1 MPRTTLNIDA
11 PILGNAQVST
21 VLVGY
26 SSLEQLEYAARCV
39 EKGPLP
45 GAAREHLTALWSAF
59 ASESGSSRSRP
70 T

>member
-11 PILGNAQVST
+11 PILGNARVST
-21 VLVGY
+21 MLVGY
-26 SSLEQLEYAARCV
+26 SSLEQLEYAARWV

-45 GAAREHLTALWSAF
+45 GAALERLTALLSAF
-59 ASESGSSRSRP
+59 ASESGSSCPEP